1 MKFPVDFALFAT
13 LAALGSAASISA
25 SPHDANR
32 PLIATADDIPDLP
45 EGFTWEIV
53 KQPRGNDTSVKTT
66 VSNTDLQPE
75 GLPERAM
82 GISCQGHPARP
93 PLWDDCHV
101 LQTMIQ
107 NYGSTV
113 LVHPGWCHQSAYGSC
128 LAYVCAA
135 KCRQVAV
142 DTTTWAR
149 IHGAIMTHCVGFGEC
164 GIANDKADN
173 QYEIGIE
180 HTGDE
185 LPAYH
190 C

>member
-82 GISCQGHPARP
+82 GISCQGVSTKQQNPVLIVSSGAYTDRNTAPSKTPFVGRLSCTTNYDSKLRVYRP
-93 PLWDDCHV
+93 GAPR
-101 LQTMIQ
+101 
-107 NYGSTV
+107 
-113 LVHPGWCHQSAYGSC
+113 LVPPIRLRELLGLC
-128 LAYVCAA
+128 L
-135 KCRQVAV
+135 CRQVPPSGSGHNHMGSDSRCHYDPLRWV
-142 DTTTWAR
+142 WR
-149 IHGAIMTHCVGFGEC
+149 VW
-164 GIANDKADN
+164 NRK
-173 QYEIGIE
+173 
-180 HTGDE
+180 
-185 LPAYH
+185 
-190 C
+190 